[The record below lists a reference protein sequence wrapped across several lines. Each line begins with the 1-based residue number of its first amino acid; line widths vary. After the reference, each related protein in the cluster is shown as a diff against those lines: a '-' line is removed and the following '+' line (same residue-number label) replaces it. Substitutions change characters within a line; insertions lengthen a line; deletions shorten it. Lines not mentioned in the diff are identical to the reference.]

1 MFAVSKKGNEFA
13 DFNKLVSKANKR
25 LRRLAKKGWKT
36 RAYNKAVKTGGK
48 FHNRRGASYKEKARE
63 YQRVKNFLNSETST
77 VRGSKKVLKDMLS
90 RTGLGDILG
99 NDDPDTIMTSE
110 EIANGDGSTTI
121 INKFFDIASMVD
133 DYLENHRGVKISS
146 DEIWRSIHDTYLA
159 GYEED
164 FSDADAEEIV
174 GNVVRRLHNDYLK
187 THTSSSSHN
196 TWSTI

>member
-1 MFAVSKKGNEFA
+1 MSKKDNEFA

-25 LRRLAKKGWKT
+25 LRRLSKKGWKT
-36 RAYNKAVKTGGK
+36 RAYKKAVQTGGK

-77 VRGSKKVLKDMLS
+77 VRGSKKVLKQMLS
-90 RTGLGDILG
+90 RTGLEDIVG
-99 NDDPDTIMTSE
+99 DDPDTIMTSE
-110 EIANGDGSTTI
+110 EIENGDGSITLV
-121 INKFFDIASMVD
+121 NKFFDIASMVD

-159 GYEED
+159 GYSED

-174 GNVVRRLHNDYLK
+174 GDVVRRLHNDYLK
-187 THTSSSSHN
+187 THNSSSSHK
-196 TWSTI
+196 TWSAI

>member
-1 MFAVSKKGNEFA
+1 MFAVSKKDNEFA

-36 RAYNKAVKTGGK
+36 RAYKKAVKTGGK

-63 YQRVKNFLNSETST
+63 YQRVKNFLNSDTST
-77 VRGSKKVLKDMLS
+77 IRGSKKVLKQMLS
-90 RTGLGDILG
+90 RTGLEDIVG
-99 NDDPDTIMTSE
+99 DDPDTIMTSE
-110 EIANGDGSTTI
+110 EVENGDGSITLV
-121 INKFFDIASMVD
+121 NKFFFFFLMVD

-174 GNVVRRLHNDYLK
+174 GDVVRRLHNDYLK
-187 THTSSSSHN
+187 THTSSSSHK
-196 TWSTI
+196 TWSAI

>member
-1 MFAVSKKGNEFA
+1 MVSRKDNNFS
-13 DFNKLVSKANKR
+13 DFNRLVSKANKR
-25 LRRLAKKGWKT
+25 LRRLSKKGWKT
-36 RAYNKAVKTGGK
+36 RAYKTAINTGGK

-77 VRGSKKVLKDMLS
+77 VRGSKKVLKQMLS
-90 RTGLGDILG
+90 KTGLGDILDT
-99 NDDPDTIMTSE
+99 DDPDTIMTSE
-110 EIANGDGSTTI
+110 EIANGDGSTTV

-159 GYEED
+159 GYTED
-164 FSDADAEEIV
+164 FSDADADEIV
-174 GNVVRRLHNDYLK
+174 GDVVRRLHNDYLK
-187 THTSSSSHN
+187 THTSSSSKK

>member
-1 MFAVSKKGNEFA
+1 MSKKDNEFA

-36 RAYNKAVKTGGK
+36 RAYKKAVQTGGQ

-63 YQRVKNFLNSETST
+63 YQRVKNFLNSDTST
-77 VRGSKKVLKDMLS
+77 IRGSKKVLKQMLS
-90 RTGLGDILG
+90 RTGLEDIVG
-99 NDDPDTIMTSE
+99 DDPDTIMTSE
-110 EIANGDGSTTI
+110 EVENGDGSITLV
-121 INKFFDIASMVD
+121 NKFFDIASMVD

-174 GNVVRRLHNDYLK
+174 GDVVRRLHNDYLK
-187 THTSSSSHN
+187 THTSSSSHK
-196 TWSTI
+196 TWSSI

>member
-1 MFAVSKKGNEFA
+1 MVSKKNDEFA

-36 RAYNKAVKTGGK
+36 RAYKKAVKTGGK

-63 YQRVKNFLNSETST
+63 YQRVKNFLNSDTST
-77 VRGSKKVLKDMLS
+77 IRGSKKVLKQMLS
-90 RTGLGDILG
+90 RTGLEDIVG
-99 NDDPDTIMTSE
+99 DDPDTIMTSE
-110 EIANGDGSTTI
+110 EVENGDGSTTI

-133 DYLENHRGVKISS
+133 EYLENHRGVKISS

-159 GYEED
+159 GYTED

-174 GNVVRRLHNDYLK
+174 GDVVRRLHNDYLK
-187 THTSSSSHN
+187 THDSSSSHK
-196 TWSTI
+196 TWSAI

>member
-1 MFAVSKKGNEFA
+1 MSKKDNEFS
-13 DFNKLVSKANKR
+13 DFNQLVSKANKR

-36 RAYNKAVKTGGK
+36 RAYKKAVKTGGK

-77 VRGSKKVLKDMLS
+77 VRGSKKVLKQMLS
-90 RTGLGDILG
+90 RTGLEDIVG
-99 NDDPDTIMTSE
+99 DDPDTIMTSE
-110 EIANGDGSTTI
+110 EIENGDGSITLV
-121 INKFFDIASMVD
+121 NKFFDIASMVD

-159 GYEED
+159 GYSED

-174 GNVVRRLHNDYLK
+174 GDVVRRLHNDYLK
-187 THTSSSSHN
+187 THNSSSSHK
-196 TWSTI
+196 TWSAI

>member
-1 MFAVSKKGNEFA
+1 MVSKKDNEFA

-25 LRRLAKKGWKT
+25 LRRLSKKGWKT
-36 RAYNKAVKTGGK
+36 RAYKKAVKTGGK

-63 YQRVKNFLNSETST
+63 YQRVKNFLNSDTST
-77 VRGSKKVLKDMLS
+77 VRGSKKVLKQMLS
-90 RTGLGDILG
+90 RTGLEDIVG
-99 NDDPDTIMTSE
+99 DDPDTIMTSDE
-110 EIANGDGSTTI
+110 VENGDGSITLV
-121 INKFFDIASMVD
+121 NKFFDIASMVD

-174 GNVVRRLHNDYLK
+174 GDVVRRLHNDYLK
-187 THTSSSSHN
+187 KHTSSSSHK
-196 TWSTI
+196 TWSAI

>member
-1 MFAVSKKGNEFA
+1 MFAVSKKDNEFA

-25 LRRLAKKGWKT
+25 LRRLSKKGWKT
-36 RAYNKAVKTGGK
+36 RAYKKAVQTGGK

-63 YQRVKNFLNSETST
+63 YQRVKNFLNSDTST
-77 VRGSKKVLKDMLS
+77 VRGSKKVLKQMLS
-90 RTGLGDILG
+90 RTGLEDIVG
-99 NDDPDTIMTSE
+99 DDPDTIMTSKE
-110 EIANGDGSTTI
+110 VENGDGSITLV
-121 INKFFDIASMVD
+121 NKFFDIASMVD

-174 GNVVRRLHNDYLK
+174 GDVVRRLHNDYLK
-187 THTSSSSHN
+187 THTSSSSHK
-196 TWSTI
+196 TWFSI

>member
-1 MFAVSKKGNEFA
+1 MSKKDNEFA

-25 LRRLAKKGWKT
+25 LRRLSKKGWKT
-36 RAYNKAVKTGGK
+36 RAYKKAVQTGGK

-63 YQRVKNFLNSETST
+63 YQRVKNFLNSDTST
-77 VRGSKKVLKDMLS
+77 IRGSKKVLKQMLS
-90 RTGLGDILG
+90 RTGLEDIVG
-99 NDDPDTIMTSE
+99 DDPDTIMTSE
-110 EIANGDGSTTI
+110 EVENGDGSITLV
-121 INKFFDIASMVD
+121 NKFFDIASMVD

-174 GNVVRRLHNDYLK
+174 GDVVRRLHNDYLK
-187 THTSSSSHN
+187 THTSSSSHK
-196 TWSTI
+196 TWASI

>member
-1 MFAVSKKGNEFA
+1 MSKKDNEFA

-25 LRRLAKKGWKT
+25 LRRLSKKGWKT

-77 VRGSKKVLKDMLS
+77 VRGSKKVLKQMLS
-90 RTGLGDILG
+90 RTGLEDIVG
-99 NDDPDTIMTSE
+99 NDPDTIMTSE
-110 EIANGDGSTTI
+110 EVENGDGSVTLV
-121 INKFFDIASMVD
+121 NKFFDIASMVD

-159 GYEED
+159 GYSED

-174 GNVVRRLHNDYLK
+174 GDVVRRLHNDYLK
-187 THTSSSSHN
+187 THTSSSSHK
-196 TWSTI
+196 TWLSI

>member
-1 MFAVSKKGNEFA
+1 MFAVSKKDNEFA

-25 LRRLAKKGWKT
+25 LRRLSKRGWKT
-36 RAYNKAVKTGGK
+36 RAYKKAVQTGGK

-63 YQRVKNFLNSETST
+63 YQRVKNFLNSDTST
-77 VRGSKKVLKDMLS
+77 IRGSKKVLKQMLS
-90 RTGLGDILG
+90 RTGLEDIVG
-99 NDDPDTIMTSE
+99 DDPDTIMTSE
-110 EIANGDGSTTI
+110 EVENGDGSITLV
-121 INKFFDIASMVD
+121 NKFFDIASMVD

-174 GNVVRRLHNDYLK
+174 GDVVRRLHNDYLK
-187 THTSSSSHN
+187 THTSSSSHK
-196 TWSTI
+196 TWSAI

>member
-1 MFAVSKKGNEFA
+1 MFAVSKKDNDFA

-77 VRGSKKVLKDMLS
+77 VRGSKKVLKQMLS
-90 RTGLGDILG
+90 RTGLEDIVG
-99 NDDPDTIMTSE
+99 DDPDTIMTSE
-110 EIANGDGSTTI
+110 EVEGADGSVTLV
-121 INKFFDIASMVD
+121 NKFFDIASMVD

-174 GNVVRRLHNDYLK
+174 GDVVRRLHNDYLK
-187 THTSSSSHN
+187 THTSSSSHK
-196 TWSTI
+196 TWSAI

>member
-1 MFAVSKKGNEFA
+1 MVSKKDNDFA

-77 VRGSKKVLKDMLS
+77 VRGSKKVLKQMLS
-90 RTGLGDILG
+90 RTGLEDIVG
-99 NDDPDTIMTSE
+99 DDPDTIMTSE
-110 EIANGDGSTTI
+110 EVEGADGSVTLV
-121 INKFFDIASMVD
+121 NKFFDIASMVD

-174 GNVVRRLHNDYLK
+174 GDVVRRLHNDYLK
-187 THTSSSSHN
+187 THTSSSSHK
-196 TWSTI
+196 TWSAI

>member
-1 MFAVSKKGNEFA
+1 MVSKKDNDFA

-77 VRGSKKVLKDMLS
+77 VRGSKKVLKQMLS
-90 RTGLGDILG
+90 RTGLEDIVG
-99 NDDPDTIMTSE
+99 DDPDTIMTSE
-110 EIANGDGSTTI
+110 EVEGADGSVTLV
-121 INKFFDIASMVD
+121 NKFFDIASMVD

-159 GYEED
+159 GYSED

-174 GNVVRRLHNDYLK
+174 GDVVRRLHNDYLK
-187 THTSSSSHN
+187 THTSSSSHK
-196 TWSTI
+196 TWSAI